1 MDRSK
6 SRTDKITWVDV
17 VNIYYGIVDQLL
29 RLFTRFIRVEERGD
43 GWKFSVESNQL
54 EKENRIPCNNR
65 SIYK

>member
-29 RLFTRFIRVEERGD
+29 RLFTRFIRVAERGE
-43 GWKFSVESNQL
+43 GGKFSVET
-54 EKENRIPCNNR
+54 
-65 SIYK
+65 